1 MFSDD
6 FEDLAFPLDPPKQYP
21 RDHEIVERPENNH
34 FESVTS
40 LEILLEETTEKTET
54 LWIHLRT
61 QLIEDREKMNDDDYE
76 RAEEIIRLCDRVLK
90 AVDSDV

>member
-1 MFSDD
+1 MFSN
-6 FEDLAFPLDPPKQYP
+6 LHLLDPFEKP
-21 RDHEIVERPENNH
+21 RDYEIVERPENNH

-40 LEILLEETTEKTET
+40 LEILLEETVEKTET
-54 LWIHLRT
+54 MWSHLRK
-61 QLIEDREKMNDDDYE
+61 QLIEERENLNDDDYE